1 MPQTRME
8 LETVWSIGRFLT
20 AGSNKLPNDIIMKIV
35 KEADGGLTTHKKK
48 FSGVLETIES
58 SKPLYWFVD
67 GCGHLCPYFMWEK
80 IYEIRMSGDR
90 DTFTDSDEEQD
101 SSEDED

>member
-1 MPQTRME
+1 M
-8 LETVWSIGRFLT
+8 SIVSFIQ

-35 KEADGGLTTHKKK
+35 KEADGGITTHKKK

-58 SKPLYWFVD
+58 NRALGWFVD

-80 IYEIRMSGDR
+80 IYEIRMCGDRWDNHHIRDR
-90 DTFTDSDEEQD
+90 DTFTDSDEEY
-101 SSEDED
+101 SEDED